1 MSKMLEELVSG
12 TPAEAAEK
20 LAGLTAVSRGLRKQ
34 GFEWKDLHEL
44 GNHVAS
50 GAQSFGNT
58 ALKELKSGNPLYTG
72 AAGAL
77 AGAGAGL
84 TREIMNPEDNDYNNV
99 LTSAGIGGALGASGG
114 LAYRALQES
123 TPPPAD
129 PGAAVS
135 MSKSVGGGIRNLKSM
150 VTGNTEA
157 VIPPPKVP
165 DDAPPGPS
173 DWYNV
178 PAQVVSE
185 LPNTTAGAAAGWGT
199 YGLRKAYASQGA
211 AASQLSKAIDAAGNP
226 QIVGQSS
233 TGLLGNRAALEE
245 LARRNTSSGFPGVRN
260 RALNQAL
267 NEGLK
272 VKGAPAV
279 SANDVRQ
286 FARSMG
292 GPAPRPFL
300 GRTGAVAPMVAGA
313 LLDLYR
319 ASQRKPPGQ

>member
-50 GAQSFGNT
+50 GVQSFGNT
-58 ALKELKSGNPLYTG
+58 ALNELKAGNPLYTG

-129 PGAAVS
+129 PGAALP
-135 MSKSVGGGIRNLKSM
+135 MSKSVGAGIRNLKSTL
-150 VTGNTEA
+150 TGNTAAA
-157 VIPPPKVP
+157 VPPPKVP
-165 DDAPPGPS
+165 EGTPPGPS

-185 LPNTTAGAAAGWGT
+185 LPATTGGAIAGAGVYGMRQHIANQMGTAA
-199 YGLRKAYASQGA
+199 
-211 AASQLSKAIDAAGNP
+211 QLSKAIDAAGNP
-226 QIVGQSS
+226 QVVGQSS
-233 TGLLGNRAALEE
+233 AGLLGNRAALEE
-245 LARRNTSSGFPGVRN
+245 LARRNTASGFPGVRN

-267 NEGLK
+267 NEGFK

-319 ASQRKPPGQ
+319 ASQHKPSGK